1 MVSTERTMSDI
12 QLIVPAGREGR
23 IAEVVHLPDADEI
36 CRNLRKAPDKRG
48 KAVPVRL
55 HQDVVAYLD
64 ALARKKGMKRSTLI
78 RYIIS
83 LYIAKTAC
91 RRHVSQ

>member
-1 MVSTERTMSDI
+1 MSEMV
-12 QLIVPAGREGR
+12 LIVPAGREGKIKTTTYR
-23 IAEVVHLPDADEI
+23 EEL
-36 CRNLRKAPDKRG
+36 CKSLRKAPDKRG

-55 HQDVVAYLD
+55 HRDVVDYVD

-91 RRHVSQ
+91 RRHAGQ

>member
-1 MVSTERTMSDI
+1 MM
-12 QLIVPAGREGR
+12 LPAGREGK
-23 IAEVVHLPDADEI
+23 IETTTYQEEL
-36 CRNLRKAPDKRG
+36 CKNLRKAPTKRG
-48 KAVPVRL
+48 GVVPVRL

-64 ALARKKGMKRSTLI
+64 ALAQKKGMKRSTLI

-91 RRHVSQ
+91 RRHVSR

>member
-1 MVSTERTMSDI
+1 MSDMM
-12 QLIVPAGREGR
+12 LIVPAGREGK
-23 IAEVVHLPDADEI
+23 IKTTTDQEEL
-36 CRNLRKAPDKRG
+36 CKNLRKAPTKRG

-64 ALARKKGMKRSTLI
+64 ALAQKKGMKRSTLI

-91 RRHVSQ
+91 RRHVSR

>member
-1 MVSTERTMSDI
+1 M
-12 QLIVPAGREGR
+12 QLIVPAGREGK
-23 IAEVVHLPDADEI
+23 IKITTYQEEL
-36 CRNLRKAPDKRG
+36 CKNLRKAPDKRG

-55 HQDVVAYLD
+55 HRDVVAYLD
-64 ALARKKGMKRSTLI
+64 ALARKKDMKRSTLI

-91 RRHVSQ
+91 RSRHASQ

>member
-1 MVSTERTMSDI
+1 MM
-12 QLIVPAGREGR
+12 LIVPAGREGK
-23 IAEVVHLPDADEI
+23 IKTTPYQEQLCKV
-36 CRNLRKAPDKRG
+36 LRKAPDKRG

-83 LYIAKTAC
+83 LYLAKTAC

>member
-1 MVSTERTMSDI
+1 MTADM
-12 QLIVPAGREGR
+12 QLIAPAGREGK
-23 IAEVVHLPDADEI
+23 IKTTTYQEEL
-36 CRNLRKAPDKRG
+36 CKNLRKAPDRRG

-55 HQDVVAYLD
+55 HQDVVKYLD
-64 ALARKKGMKRSTLI
+64 ELARKKGMRRSTLI